1 MNTKTLSSQRSSE
14 DLDLLERSTKKSKH
28 IARGPA
34 DSAMEIVEET
44 PQSSG
49 VGNEDMESEEVVAET
64 PVGDQGAIGLNGSAS
79 DPAEAIPA
87 TSDLGKDGHTSVPIA
102 DEEPAIPHG
111 GVPARSYLDT
121 VVGTGTEANAR
132 VNEEAAADRDRS
144 RGHSGE
150 NDGSA
155 EERRVPLA
163 GNRPYGSWMIV
174 TRKERRQQG
183 RPAGQTHPGETTVQG
198 SAGGRQKEIP
208 TGTGSRFAL
217 LGNDDEQEGYEQQAE
232 TVALGGHQ
240 NRAQPT
246 GLGGRSRRSNVI
258 ASEKQIQNEVHTPR
272 AVPTNERNL
281 STGRRS
287 SGACS
292 RRAAEED
299 EHVVIRGEQGGKVTS
314 TTVVHPDDAE
324 GSGVNDVPAMNQ
336 PTSEHHADP
345 PGAIDEE
352 GDVIMEVDNLQK
364 DVGDDGGDA
373 RPLLVLMVGLYTFC
387 WPVLGVHVTIH
398 ALTEQNSELSSTS
411 LRIHVM
417 TAWFIAAV
425 SLVLYARN
433 TESS

>member
-49 VGNEDMESEEVVAET
+49 VGNEDMESVEVVAET
-64 PVGDQGAIGLNGSAS
+64 PVGDQGVIGLNGSAS

-87 TSDLGKDGHTSVPIA
+87 TSDLGRDGHTTVPIA

-121 VVGTGTEANAR
+121 VVGTGT
-132 VNEEAAADRDRS
+132 
-144 RGHSGE
+144 
-150 NDGSA
+150 
-155 EERRVPLA
+155 
-163 GNRPYGSWMIV
+163 
-174 TRKERRQQG
+174 
-183 RPAGQTHPGETTVQG
+183 G

-217 LGNDDEQEGYEQQAE
+217 LGNDDEQEGNEQQAE

-314 TTVVHPDDAE
+314 TTVVHTDDAE
-324 GSGVNDVPAMNQ
+324 GLGSG
-336 PTSEHHADP
+336 PTN
-345 PGAIDEE
+345 
-352 GDVIMEVDNLQK
+352 V
-364 DVGDDGGDA
+364 
-373 RPLLVLMVGLYTFC
+373 
-387 WPVLGVHVTIH
+387 
-398 ALTEQNSELSSTS
+398 
-411 LRIHVM
+411 
-417 TAWFIAAV
+417 
-425 SLVLYARN
+425 
-433 TESS
+433 